1 MSFQF
6 SSENSGFSL
15 TSDDASSISSP
26 GNSKTL
32 GITGAKIMN
41 SFPMMSSKQEFKK
54 DYETFAYLEKLKNLD
69 ITKNNI
75 EHLHH
80 LRHLEYG
87 NDSFRFDD
95 RPRLDKGPL
104 IIKELKYKPDTI
116 SASSY
121 MTHTNNII
129 PNNDLFQCQIKFRNG
144 FSEVH
149 GILVNYDFIL
159 TTGHMDKTNVKNGK
173 ILDYCG
179 RELVLNKFAPLI
191 SEGDFSLVPIEKK
204 DLKCA
209 NAYTTFKLGKMD
221 TVFLLGVDT
230 RFKLYVTDI
239 TAKYFVFTNIGY
251 ADFKRGS
258 GVFSINWEL
267 QGMYSHSILN
277 MHFVSRLEP
286 IFTSLLGIQPQ
297 YDSIHLNYF
306 LSPYQKYTSLYP
318 V

>member
-6 SSENSGFSL
+6 CSENSGFSL

-41 SFPMMSSKQEFKK
+41 SFPMMSNKQEFKK
-54 DYETFAYLEKLKNLD
+54 DNETFAYLEKLKNLE

-104 IIKELKYKPDTI
+104 VIKELKYKPDSIIT
-116 SASSY
+116 SSY
-121 MTHTNNII
+121 MTYQNNII
-129 PNNDLFQCQIKFRNG
+129 PNNDLLQCTIKFRSG
-144 FSEVH
+144 FSEIH
-149 GILVNYDFIL
+149 GILVNYDFVI
-159 TTGHMDKTNVKNGK
+159 TIGNMDKNHIKNGK

-179 RELVLNKFAPLI
+179 RELMLNKFAPLI
-191 SEGDFSLVPIEKK
+191 TEGDFSLVPIEECG
-204 DLKCA
+204 LKFA

-221 TVFLLGVDT
+221 TVFLLGVDM
-230 RFKLYVTDI
+230 RFKFYVIDI
-239 TAKYFVFTNIGY
+239 TAKYFVFTNVGY
-251 ADFKRGS
+251 TDFKRGS
-258 GVFSINWEL
+258 AVFSTKWEL

-286 IFTSLLGIQPQ
+286 IFTSLLNIQPQ
-297 YDSIHLNYF
+297 YDSIHLNYL